1 MSVNPTNHGQ
11 NYAPLLTIDNAA
23 ERIKMSRGWI
33 KKAIRDNELDVVR
46 FGRAV
51 RIRPEDLDAYIRR
64 KIEGTSQL
72 LNRLQ
77 AEFTEQPIQAMQRV
91 TFHDPRR

>member
-1 MSVNPTNHGQ
+1 MT
-11 NYAPLLTIDNAA
+11 LLTIGDAA

-33 KKAIRDNELDVVR
+33 KKAIRDKELDVVR

>member
-1 MSVNPTNHGQ
+1 MT
-11 NYAPLLTIDNAA
+11 LLTIKDAA